1 MLVFNCTQAACD
13 FFTRKV
19 KGSTVTPV
27 QPAPSRQWQS
37 DVFNDADARPLSL
50 DQWQVHCVTRKRKPV
65 LLAMHMTTRYAM
77 VFADIKRGDLDG
89 FLRQFLERL
98 LNQMMTLGIMLG
110 LLSKAEQAEVV
121 ERFMQSHDVFQ
132 IFARSDRSVQAHIN
146 QVLFHFDQLLEGA
159 RALPAGTHE
168 AAGFDAQ
175 ANRMIR
181 KIGPKEIGYFCPDE
195 AMLSYWWERVGHLDR
210 ASSQEAQLRFK
221 LLKRDQPDS
230 QA

>member
-1 MLVFNCTQAACD
+1 MLVLNCTQAACD

-27 QPAPSRQWQS
+27 QPAPSKKWQ
-37 DVFNDADARPLSL
+37 DDAFNDADGRPLPQ

-65 LLAMHMTTRYAM
+65 LMVMHMPTRYAM
-77 VFADIKRGDLDG
+77 VFTDIKRADLAG
-89 FLRQFLERL
+89 FLQQFVERL

-110 LLSKAEQAEVV
+110 LLREDEHAGVI
-121 ERFMQSHDVFQ
+121 ERFMQSHDQFQ
-132 IFARSDRSVQAHIN
+132 IFARSDRSVQSHIN
-146 QVLFHFDQLLEGA
+146 QALFHFDLMLEDIGV
-159 RALPAGTHE
+159 LPANTQE

-175 ANRMIR
+175 VNRTIR

-195 AMLSYWWERVGHLDR
+195 AMLAYWWERVGHLDR

-221 LLKRDQPDS
+221 LLKNERPEGQP
-230 QA
+230 

>member
-19 KGSTVTPV
+19 KGSNVTPV

-37 DVFNDADARPLSL
+37 DVFNKADGRTLSL

-77 VFADIKRGDLDG
+77 VFADIKRADLDG
-89 FLRQFLERL
+89 FLLQFVERW
-98 LNQMMTLGIMLG
+98 LNQMMTLGITLG
-110 LLSKAEQAEVV
+110 LLNEVEQAEVA
-121 ERFMQSHDVFQ
+121 ERFIQSHDQFK
-132 IFARSDRSVQAHIN
+132 IFARNDRSVQAHIN
-146 QVLFHFDQLLEGA
+146 QVLFHFDLLLEEA
-159 RALPAGTHE
+159 RALPANTQE